1 MILILCAF
9 LIVWFNN
16 AYDHPDPFFIYLGL
30 LLIDIISC
38 GGSGASIQEFKNLVS
53 PKVRHILRNFKQFF
67 LLCVDSLY
75 EGHRLRF
82 NLSIVRVSCGLHL
95 FTIH

>member
-16 AYDHPDPFFIYLGL
+16 AYDHPDPFFIDLGL

-38 GGSGASIQEFKNLVS
+38 GGSGASIQEFKNLGKSKSATHSEEFQAV
-53 PKVRHILRNFKQFF
+53 FF
-67 LLCVDSLY
+67 AA
-75 EGHRLRF
+75 
-82 NLSIVRVSCGLHL
+82 CGL
-95 FTIH
+95 TV

>member
-30 LLIDIISC
+30 LLIDIFPC
-38 GGSGASIQEFKNLVS
+38 GGSGGQQIG
-53 PKVRHILRNFKQFF
+53 I
-67 LLCVDSLY
+67 
-75 EGHRLRF
+75 
-82 NLSIVRVSCGLHL
+82 
-95 FTIH
+95 

>member
-9 LIVWFNN
+9 LIVWFYN
-16 AYDHPDPFFIYLGL
+16 AYDHPDPFFTYLGL
-30 LLIDIISC
+30 FLIDIISC
-38 GGSGASIQEFKNLVS
+38 GGSGASIHEFKS

-67 LLCVDSLY
+67 LQCVDSLY

-82 NLSIVRVSCGLHL
+82 NLSIVRVPCGLHL